1 MTFVAHGATGLPVG
15 DGALSPS
22 DVAMRLIHAS
32 SSCVVR
38 ALVVGN
44 APMMPLR
51 HAAMT
56 RSGPDMRNMG
66 AATTGR
72 RKRPPAVRAGASAP
86 MFKFVVTC

>member
-1 MTFVAHGATGLPVG
+1 
-15 DGALSPS
+15 
-22 DVAMRLIHAS
+22 MRLIHAS

-51 HAAMT
+51 QASMT
-56 RSGPDMRNMG
+56 SSGPEMRNMG

-72 RKRPPAVRAGASAP
+72 RNCPPATPAGASVP
-86 MFKFVVTC
+86 MFKFLVTC